1 MRRQPRRHPVGR
13 RFAQYGLLL
22 GLLVVGSFALP
33 RLAPG
38 DPLTY
43 LVGGNE
49 AAAFTSEE
57 RARALAQFGLDAPL
71 HEQFLDY
78 VGGVVSGDLGTS
90 VRYGATVSDVLL
102 DRLPW
107 TLLLVG
113 VAGVLAAALALSAAL
128 AGARRRG
135 AGAGDTDLLAGIL
148 LLSATPPFFLGMLIL
163 AIVSA
168 ELGLLPAYGASAS
181 GGQTPV
187 VGVLERLAM
196 PLATLTVTTTG
207 VMYLIARSALL
218 CELTQGYVRFARAK
232 GVSEPRILRR
242 HVLRNALLPIVTI
255 FMVSLGDVLGG
266 AVVVETVFSYPGLGT
281 AIYEGVLARDY
292 PLLQGALLM
301 VAVVVVAANAI
312 ADGLYTLIDPRVRR
326 AGGVPR

>member
-1 MRRQPRRHPVGR
+1 VPDRRRGR
-13 RFAQYGLLL
+13 RAGRKFAQYGLLL
-22 GLLVVGSFALP
+22 GLILVGSFALP

-49 AAAFTSEE
+49 AAAFSREE
-57 RARALAQFGLDAPL
+57 RNRALAQFNLDAPL
-71 HEQFLDY
+71 YEQFLDY
-78 VGGVVSGDLGTS
+78 VGGVVSGDLGNS
-90 VRYGATVSDVLL
+90 VRYGATVGDVLL

-113 VAGVLAAALALSAAL
+113 GAGLLAAALALSAAL
-128 AGARRRG
+128 SGARRRG
-135 AGAGDTDLLAGIL
+135 AGAGDAGLLTGIL
-148 LLSATPPFFLGMLIL
+148 LLSCTPPFFLGMLML
-163 AIVSA
+163 AILSA

-181 GGQTPV
+181 EGGALV
-187 VGVLERLAM
+187 DVLQRLAM
-196 PLATLTVTTTG
+196 PLATLTLTTTG
-207 VMYLIARSALL
+207 VVYLIARSALL
-218 CELTQGYVRFARAK
+218 AELTQGYVRFARAK
-232 GVSEPRILRR
+232 GVPEQRILRR

-292 PLLQGALLM
+292 PLLQGALLL

-312 ADGLYTLIDPRVRR
+312 ADGLYALIDPRVRR
-326 AGGVPR
+326 ADAVPR

>member
-1 MRRQPRRHPVGR
+1 VRKQPRRHPTGR

-22 GLLVVGSFALP
+22 GLLLVGSFALP

-49 AAAFTSEE
+49 AAAFSSEE
-57 RARALAQFGLDAPL
+57 RERALAQFGLDAPL
-71 HEQFLDY
+71 HEQFVDH
-78 VGGVVSGDLGTS
+78 VAGVASGDLGTS
-90 VRYGATVSDVLL
+90 VRYGAAVSDVLL

-113 VAGVLAAALALSAAL
+113 LAGVLAAALALSTAL

-135 AGAGDTDLLAGIL
+135 AGTGDAHLLTGIL

-181 GGQTPV
+181 GGDTPL
-187 VGVLERLAM
+187 VGVLERLVM
-196 PLATLTVTTTG
+196 PLATLTLTTTG
-207 VMYLIARSALL
+207 VVYLIARSALHD
-218 CELTQGYVRFARAK
+218 ELAQGYVRFARAK
-232 GVSEPRILRR
+232 GVSEQRILRR

-281 AIYEGVLARDY
+281 AIYEAVLARDY
-292 PLLQGALLM
+292 PLLQGALLL
-301 VAVVVVAANAI
+301 VAVVVVAANAV

-326 AGGVPR
+326 ADDVPR

>member
-1 MRRQPRRHPVGR
+1 VRGR
-13 RFAQYGLLL
+13 RGGHRLGRKLAQYGLLL
-22 GLLVVGSFALP
+22 GLIVVGSFALP
-33 RLAPG
+33 RLASG

-49 AAAFTSEE
+49 AAAFSGEE
-57 RARALAQFGLDAPL
+57 RDRALAQFGLDAPL

-78 VGGVVSGDLGTS
+78 VGGIASGDLGNS
-90 VRYGATVSDVLL
+90 VRYGATVGDVLL

-113 VAGVLAAALALSAAL
+113 IAGVLAAALAVSAAL

-135 AGAGDTDLLAGIL
+135 AGSGDAGLLTGIL
-148 LLSATPPFFLGMLIL
+148 LLSCTPPFFVGMLML

-181 GGQTPV
+181 EGGFV
-187 VGVLERLAM
+187 DVLERLAM
-196 PLATLTVTTTG
+196 PLATLTLTTTG
-207 VMYLIARSALL
+207 VVYLIARSALL
-218 CELTQGYVRFARAK
+218 AELTQGYVRFARAK
-232 GVSEPRILRR
+232 GVSEQRILRR

-292 PLLQGALLM
+292 PLLQGALLL

-312 ADGLYTLIDPRVRR
+312 ADGLYALIDPRVRR
-326 AGGVPR
+326 ADDVPR